1 MSGAI
6 RVLKADLKENIK
18 NFSGAIVGLL
28 IGIGFLSLFLA
39 KIVMGREGISYGEFL
54 QIILVVMMLFCIGV
68 TLALG
73 QAYSISDTYPIA
85 NKLGNKRS
93 DIAIGLILKDIIIFT
108 VTGLFM
114 YIFNRLILSNVKM
127 DTLEQLGKVLDP
139 NFVISFVIGISSV
152 SLIGSTIAYILK
164 VTPVTGSLLG
174 IVFAFALF
182 INGNIINILYIDN
195 ICFVLVLLLLSQIL
209 RYFIITKLDTRF

>member
-6 RVLKADLKENIK
+6 RVLKSELKENIK

-39 KIVMGREGISYGEFL
+39 KIIMDREGISYGEFL
-54 QIILVVMMLFCIGV
+54 QIILVVMMLFGIGV

-73 QAYSISDTYPIA
+73 QAHSISDTFPIA
-85 NKLGNKRS
+85 SKLGNKRL
-93 DIAIGLILKDIIIFT
+93 DIAFGLILKDVVVFT
-108 VTGLFM
+108 IASIFM
-114 YIFNRLILSNVKM
+114 YLFNKLILSNVGI
-127 DTLEQLGKVLDP
+127 DTLEQFGKVLDP
-139 NFVISFVIGISSV
+139 NFVISFVVGISSI
-152 SLIGSTIAYILK
+152 SLIGSAIAYILK
-164 VTPVTGSLLG
+164 VAPVTGSLLG

-195 ICFVLVLLLLSQIL
+195 ICFVLVLLLLGQIL